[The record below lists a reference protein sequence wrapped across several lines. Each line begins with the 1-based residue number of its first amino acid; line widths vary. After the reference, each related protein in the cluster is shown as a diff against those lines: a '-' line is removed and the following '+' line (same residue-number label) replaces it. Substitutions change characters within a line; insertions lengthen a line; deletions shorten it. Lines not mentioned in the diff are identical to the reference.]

1 MPERNIDG
9 DMTEHGDGSEL
20 PVDNT
25 AKQNAKGQGT
35 AKPFDQWT
43 VEDFLAAGIN
53 VTRSDAKHRVTNT
66 ATGVPGLKR
75 TGILLVRGKNEPWKF
90 AK

>member
-9 DMTEHGDGSEL
+9 DMTEHGDGREL

-43 VEDFLAAGIN
+43 VEDFLAAGVN

-66 ATGVPGLKR
+66 GTSVTGTKR
-75 TGILLVRGKNEPWKF
+75 TGIAIGTTFHKGFKF

>member
-1 MPERNIDG
+1 MSDKKTADE
-9 DMTEHGDGSEL
+9 
-20 PVDNT
+20 PVDSGLEIELT
-25 AKQNAKGQGT
+25 DDSTQKKQ

-43 VEDFLAAGIN
+43 VEDFLAAGVN